1 MRHTPKR
8 MAAAAVVAAMMIVFA
23 IAGAVIGG
31 LLFGWDGALIC
42 ACIGAGLVIVVALAV
57 G

>member
-1 MRHTPKR
+1 
-8 MAAAAVVAAMMIVFA
+8 MAAAAVVAAMMVVFA